1 MVRLQR
7 GWGRARS
14 WRGSHPGGWAGTA
27 SAALA
32 ATALA
37 GPAGATVAGTNGQIA
52 FARQLPTGGTDV
64 FIANPDG
71 TQVQQVPLVYP
82 AEDFGI
88 PRWDAAGPPSRQ
100 ASSCLHILAV
110 VGDVYQA
117 LADPTRR
124 KILDEL
130 GDRDDQTLFEICA
143 RLATKHRPT
152 SPPPALSHPP
162 PPLHAPA

>member
-7 GWGRARS
+7 VRGRARS

-88 PRWDAAGPPSRQ
+88 PRRDAA
-100 ASSCLHILAV
+100 
-110 VGDVYQA
+110 
-117 LADPTRR
+117 
-124 KILDEL
+124 
-130 GDRDDQTLFEICA
+130 
-143 RLATKHRPT
+143 
-152 SPPPALSHPP
+152 
-162 PPLHAPA
+162 APAKSTGK